1 MQACP
6 GMIGGPR
13 EQWEMD
19 KAAAAALLADR
30 TRRRRVLGG
39 FALALLGMLALG
51 LWGIDGWLTESL
63 MRFAVYWGL
72 CGLGCL
78 FVMLFAVFDALAS
91 IREIRGEAGAVDGT
105 KEEAH
110 ERGER

>member
-1 MQACP
+1 
-6 GMIGGPR
+6 MIGGPR

-30 TRRRRVLGG
+30 TRRRRALGG
-39 FALALLGMLALG
+39 FALALLAMLALG
-51 LWGIDGWLTESL
+51 LWKIDGWLTGSL
-63 MRFAVYWGL
+63 LRFAVYWGL

-91 IREIRGEAGAVDGT
+91 IREIRGEAGTVDGSE
-105 KEEAH
+105 EEAN
-110 ERGER
+110 EREKR